1 MLKHCFAT
9 IEHSAVGNHGLAIN
23 DAMTEN
29 GFDLEMYSE
38 TIRPEFRN
46 RVIDFETFKKDLR
59 SDDVVFYQF
68 ANPSPMADLLY
79 ERKCRLVLNYH
90 SITPA
95 YFFDKYDLHTCE
107 AISRARTQLARLAPV
122 CSAAVAVSDSNAR
135 ELIELGYKNVEVI
148 PPVFSDAFY
157 KAQITKITRSV
168 PAKFG
173 QSDLNRWLFVGR
185 IAPHKS
191 THKII
196 EAFDFYL
203 RNVDSQ
209 AKLTLVGKSDV
220 PLYGKK
226 IEKLIADRNLSDS
239 VEIIENCPLDELTE
253 IYTTSSVFVSL
264 SQHEG
269 FGVPLVEAMASGLPI
284 LALRAG
290 AVGDTVS
297 GAGILIVDA
306 SPINVAMAVNE
317 IVEHAPLR
325 ENLINKGLV
334 RAQTFHPEET
344 LKKYVDYLAKW
355 Y

>member
-9 IEHSAVGNHGLAIN
+9 IEYSAVGNHGLAIN
-23 DAMTEN
+23 DAMAEN

-79 ERKCRLVLNYH
+79 ERKSRLVLNYH

-95 YFFDKYDLHTCE
+95 YFFDRYDLHTCE

-135 ELIELGYKNVEVI
+135 ELIE
-148 PPVFSDAFY
+148 
-157 KAQITKITRSV
+157 ITRITRSV

-239 VEIIENCPLDELTE
+239 VEIIENCPLDELSE
-253 IYTTSSVFVSL
+253 IYTTSSV
-264 SQHEG
+264 
-269 FGVPLVEAMASGLPI
+269 
-284 LALRAG
+284 
-290 AVGDTVS
+290 S
-297 GAGILIVDA
+297 GAGILIDSQDPA
-306 SPINVAMAVNE
+306 TVAMAVCE
-317 IVEHAPLR
+317 VL
-325 ENLINKGLV
+325 ENTVLKEELINKGLI
-334 RAQTFHPEET
+334 RAQMFHPENT
-344 LKKYVDYLAKW
+344 LKSYVDYLAKW